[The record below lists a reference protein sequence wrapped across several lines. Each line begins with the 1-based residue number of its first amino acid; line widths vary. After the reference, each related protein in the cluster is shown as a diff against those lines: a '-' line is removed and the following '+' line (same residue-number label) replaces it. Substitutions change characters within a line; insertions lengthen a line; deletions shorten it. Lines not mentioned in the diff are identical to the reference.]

1 MDAPSLLSGLAL
13 GAIGG
18 AVAGFVLA
26 RSSARAQG
34 AADRASLEQANRQL
48 AETQRDIERSRG
60 ALAESDRKA
69 ADAVARLAER
79 ERAHQQLLAERER
92 SLEEL
97 KAMQAQAR
105 EALREAFQATGAEV
119 LKQAGEQLA
128 AQARRQFEDQRKL
141 TQQEIDERRKA
152 IDATVTPLREQLV
165 LQAEMVKQLDLK
177 REGDTK
183 TLGEQLRMISEL
195 QQKASSAAQSLAGAL
210 RDNRQRGRWGEIS
223 LRNVVEMA
231 GLSAHVDFSEQASLE
246 GEDGRL
252 RPDMTVNLPGGRQ
265 VPIDSKVPMNAYFDS
280 LDTALADSERATR
293 RQAHVQALRTHVR
306 TLGSRA
312 YAKALDGEVDFTV
325 LFVPIES
332 ALMAALEADPALYPE
347 ALENGVVIATPGTLL
362 VLLRTFAMHWQ
373 QAALAENARLIGE
386 RASELLDR
394 IGKFAEHLQ
403 GIGKGLETAVK
414 SYNQSVGSFNTRLL
428 PGAKAA
434 AELTH
439 RAEALP
445 EDVRAVESAPRG
457 DVAQLGQS

>member
-1 MDAPSLLSGLAL
+1 MDSLSLISGLAL
-13 GAIGG
+13 GAVGG
-18 AVAGFVLA
+18 AIAGFLLG
-26 RSSARAQG
+26 RSNAAAHAAGASAG
-34 AADRASLEQANRQL
+34 LEQANRQL
-48 AETQRDIERSRG
+48 ADAQRELERARAG
-60 ALAESDRKA
+60 LAESERKA
-69 ADAVARLAER
+69 ADAAARLTER

-92 SLEEL
+92 ALEEL

-128 AQARRQFEDQRKL
+128 AQAKRQFEDQRKL

-177 REGDTK
+177 REGDAK
-183 TLGEQLRMISEL
+183 ALSEHLRMISEL

-280 LDTALADSERATR
+280 LDAALPDSERAAR

-325 LFVPIES
+325 LFVPVES

-373 QAALAENARLIGE
+373 QAALAENARLIGD

-403 GIGKGLETAVK
+403 GVGKGLETAVK

-445 EDVRAVESAPRG
+445 EDVRAVEAAPRA
-457 DVAQLGQS
+457 DVARLGQD